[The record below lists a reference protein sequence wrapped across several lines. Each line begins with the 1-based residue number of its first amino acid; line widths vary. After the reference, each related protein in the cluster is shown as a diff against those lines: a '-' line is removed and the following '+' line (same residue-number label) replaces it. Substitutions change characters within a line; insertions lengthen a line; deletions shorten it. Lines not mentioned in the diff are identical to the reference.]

1 MGSRHAG
8 PHLFKKGE
16 RPVGRK
22 KGTPNKRTVEVRSVL
37 LGAAR
42 EIGGMERL
50 VAWIKESPQH
60 EYAFWTTM
68 YPRLLPVNIQGS
80 GPRGELQMTVEIK
93 REDLVRKLEERG
105 LPTFVF
111 GVDRPT
117 LELEAQRRIE
127 GNGADERR
135 QQDEASGGNNG
146 DGAGP
151 AGPVVDRR
159 K

>member
-1 MGSRHAG
+1 MPG
-8 PHLFKKGE
+8 PGRPFQKGE
-16 RPVGRK
+16 RPFGRK
-22 KGTPNKRTVEVRSVL
+22 KGVPNKRTVEVRSVL

-80 GPRGELQMTVEIK
+80 GPHGELQMTLEIK
-93 REDLVRKLEERG
+93 REELARKLEERG

-127 GNGADERR
+127 GNGSDANGR
-135 QQDEASGGNNG
+135 QQDEASGGGKG
-146 DGAGP
+146 DGTRP
-151 AGPVVDRR
+151 AGPVADRR